1 MAGNV
6 QEFSDTN
13 FDAEVLGSDQPVL
26 VAFTAVWCGPS
37 KKLFPLVEA
46 VADEYAGRVKVGKLD
61 IDHNPNTAIKY
72 HVRSVPTLVVF
83 KDGKPVNKVVGLTNK
98 RKIAAMFDSAL

>member
-6 QEFSDTN
+6 QDFSDTN

-26 VAFTAVWCGPS
+26 VDFTASWCGPC
-37 KKLFPLVEA
+37 KKLFPLVDA
-46 VADEYAGRVKVGKLD
+46 MADEYVGRVKVGKLD
-61 IDHNPNTAIKY
+61 IDANPNTAIKY

-83 KDGKPVNKVVGLTNK
+83 KGGKPVDKVVGLTNK
-98 RKIAAMFDSAL
+98 RKLQAMFDHSL